1 MQEVHS
7 PKSTGRR
14 TLALIWA
21 AAFADIFA
29 FTIINPFLPRFYL
42 DLGAPVARIGLL
54 LAVNSLI
61 GFFSGI
67 FWGRMSDR
75 FGRRPILL
83 ICRLGSLAG
92 FLVLA
97 FSSNIAMI
105 IVSRVIDGIFSRSIL
120 VTLTAVGDTVSEEHR
135 SMEMSKVGIPWI
147 AGGLVGPA
155 IGGSLSAFGL
165 TGIGLACALISLSTF
180 LATLFTFKE
189 THPVLRYK
197 DSTNLMKGQ
206 QPVPQGIFA
215 LLKQHNPK
223 VLLSLNF
230 LAFLSHI
237 IFVTTATLY
246 LTERFGLTIG
256 RIGVLYTITGS
267 INLTVRL
274 GIFPFVLRKLGDRRA
289 FRLGLAAF
297 VIAFVLLIFTKQLW
311 QFVIISALVS
321 FGATCSVDVMHGMM
335 SRSVRRQEQGQ
346 IMGLNAMVESVSFV
360 LGPIIGSFLLSL
372 ENLRFYPLPSIF
384 ISLIALAVSMIP
396 LKQVSND
403 KPNISTVKN

>member
-1 MQEVHS
+1 MQEDKS
-7 PKSTGRR
+7 PKRSNRR

-21 AAFADIFA
+21 TAFADIFA
-29 FTIINPFLPRFYL
+29 FTILNPFLPRFYL
-42 DLGAPVARIGLL
+42 DLGAPVAQIGLL
-54 LAVNSLI
+54 LAVNSFI

-83 ICRLGSLAG
+83 ICRLGALAG
-92 FLVLA
+92 YLVLA

-120 VTLTAVGDTVSEEHR
+120 VSLTAVGDTVSEEHR

-155 IGGSLSAFGL
+155 IGGSLSVYGS
-165 TGIGLACALISLSTF
+165 TGIGLACALISLLTF
-180 LATLFTFKE
+180 LATLFTFQE
-189 THPVLRYK
+189 THPILRHN
-197 DSTNLMKGQ
+197 DSTNLMKNHQ
-206 QPVPQGIFA
+206 STRQGVFA
-215 LLKQHNPK
+215 LLKLHNPK
-223 VLLSLNF
+223 LLLSLNF

-237 IFVTTATLY
+237 IFITTATLY

-274 GIFPFVLRKLGDRRA
+274 IIFPFVLRKLGDRRA

-297 VIAFVLLIFTKQLW
+297 VIAFTMLIFTTQLW
-311 QFVIISALVS
+311 QFVMVSALVS
-321 FGATCSVDVMHGMM
+321 FGATCSVDVMHGIM

-384 ISLIALAVSMIP
+384 VSLIALAVSIIP
-396 LKQVSND
+396 LAQVSND
-403 KPNISTVKN
+403 KPDISAVNN

>member
-1 MQEVHS
+1 MQED
-7 PKSTGRR
+7 KSSKRSNRR

-29 FTIINPFLPRFYL
+29 FTILNPFLPRFYL
-42 DLGAPVARIGLL
+42 DLGAPVAQIGLL
-54 LAVNSLI
+54 LAVNSFI

-67 FWGRMSDR
+67 FWGRLSDR

-83 ICRLGSLAG
+83 ICRMGALAG
-92 FLVLA
+92 YVVLA
-97 FSSNIAMI
+97 FSSSIAIM

-120 VTLTAVGDTVSEEHR
+120 VTLTAVGDTVSEEQR

-147 AGGLVGPA
+147 EGGLVGPA

-165 TGIGLACALISLSTF
+165 TGIGLDCALISLATF
-180 LATLFTFKE
+180 LATLFSFKE
-189 THPVLRYK
+189 THPILRHK
-197 DSTNLMKGQ
+197 DSTNLVKEH
-206 QPVPQGIFA
+206 QPAPQGIFA
-215 LLKQHNPK
+215 LLKLHNPK

-230 LAFLSHI
+230 FTFLSHI
-237 IFVTTATLY
+237 IFITTATIY
-246 LTERFGLTIG
+246 LTEKFSLSIG
-256 RIGVLYTITGS
+256 KIGGLYTITGL

-274 GIFPFVLRKLGDRRA
+274 IIFPSVLRSLGDRRT

-297 VIAFVLLIFTKQLW
+297 IIAFTMLIFTKQLW
-311 QFVIISALVS
+311 QFVIVSALIS
-321 FGATCSVDVMHGMM
+321 FGATCSVDVMHGIM

-372 ENLRFYPLPSIF
+372 ENLKFYPLPSIV
-384 ISLIALAVSMIP
+384 ISFIALAFSMIP
-396 LKQVSND
+396 LAQVSND
-403 KPNISTVKN
+403 KPDISAVKN

>member
-1 MQEVHS
+1 MQED
-7 PKSTGRR
+7 KSLKRSNHR
-14 TLALIWA
+14 ALALIWP

-54 LAVNSLI
+54 LAVNSFI

-92 FLVLA
+92 YLVLA
-97 FSSNIAMI
+97 FSSSIAMI

-165 TGIGLACALISLSTF
+165 TGIGLACALISLFTF
-180 LATLFTFKE
+180 AATLFTFKE
-189 THPVLRYK
+189 THPILRHK
-197 DSTNLMKGQ
+197 DSTNLVKEHQ
-206 QPVPQGIFA
+206 SAPQGIFA

-230 LAFLSHI
+230 FAFLSHI
-237 IFVTTATLY
+237 IFITTATLY

-256 RIGVLYTITGS
+256 RIGVLYTMTGS

-274 GIFPFVLRKLGDRRA
+274 IIFPSVLRRLGDRRT

-297 VIAFVLLIFTKQLW
+297 VIAFTMLIFTTQLW

-335 SRSVRRQEQGQ
+335 SRSVHRQEQGQ

-372 ENLRFYPLPSIF
+372 ENLKFYPMPSIF
-384 ISLIALAVSMIP
+384 ISLIALAISLVP
-396 LKQVSND
+396 LAQVSD
-403 KPNISTVKN
+403 HTPDFSAVKN

>member
-1 MQEVHS
+1 MQEDKS
-7 PKSTGRR
+7 PKRSNRR

-21 AAFADIFA
+21 TAFADIFA
-29 FTIINPFLPRFYL
+29 FTILNPFLPRFYL
-42 DLGAPVARIGLL
+42 DLGAPVAQIGLL
-54 LAVNSLI
+54 LAVNSFI

-83 ICRLGSLAG
+83 ICRLGALAG
-92 FLVLA
+92 YLVLA

-120 VTLTAVGDTVSEEHR
+120 VSLTAVGDTVSEEHR

-180 LATLFTFKE
+180 LATLFTFQE
-189 THPVLRYK
+189 THPILRHN
-197 DSTNLMKGQ
+197 DSTNLMKNHQ
-206 QPVPQGIFA
+206 STRQGVFA
-215 LLKQHNPK
+215 LLKLHNPK
-223 VLLSLNF
+223 LLLSLNF

-237 IFVTTATLY
+237 IFITTATLY
-246 LTERFGLTIG
+246 LTERFELTIG
-256 RIGVLYTITGS
+256 RIGVLYTLTGS

-274 GIFPFVLRKLGDRRA
+274 IIFPFVLRKLGDRRA

-297 VIAFVLLIFTKQLW
+297 VIAFTMLIFTTQLW
-311 QFVIISALVS
+311 QFVMVSALVS
-321 FGATCSVDVMHGMM
+321 FGATCSVDVMHGIM

-384 ISLIALAVSMIP
+384 VSLIALAVSIIP
-396 LKQVSND
+396 LAQVSND
-403 KPNISTVKN
+403 KPDISAVNN

>member
-1 MQEVHS
+1 MQEDHS
-7 PKSTGRR
+7 LKISRRR

-21 AAFADIFA
+21 TAFADIFA
-29 FTIINPFLPRFYL
+29 FTILNPFLPRFYL
-42 DLGAPVARIGLL
+42 DLGAPIAQIGLL
-54 LAVNSLI
+54 LAVNSFI

-83 ICRLGSLAG
+83 ICRLGALAG
-92 FLVLA
+92 YLVLA

-120 VTLTAVGDTVSEEHR
+120 VSLTAVGDTVSEEHR

-180 LATLFTFKE
+180 LATLFTFQE
-189 THPVLRYK
+189 THPILRHN
-197 DSTNLMKGQ
+197 DSTNLMKNHQ
-206 QPVPQGIFA
+206 STRQGVFA
-215 LLKQHNPK
+215 LLKLHNPK
-223 VLLSLNF
+223 LLLSLNF
-230 LAFLSHI
+230 LAILSHI
-237 IFVTTATLY
+237 IFITTATLF
-246 LTERFGLTIG
+246 LTERFELTIG
-256 RIGVLYTITGS
+256 RIGVLYTLTGS

-274 GIFPFVLRKLGDRRA
+274 IIFPFVLRKLGDRRS

-297 VIAFVLLIFTKQLW
+297 VIAFAMLVFTTQLW
-311 QFVIISALVS
+311 QFVMVSALVS
-321 FGATCSVDVMHGMM
+321 FGATCSVDVMHGIM

-372 ENLRFYPLPSIF
+372 ENLKFYPLPSIF

-396 LKQVSND
+396 LAHVSND
-403 KPNISTVKN
+403 KPDISAVNN